1 MSPITYTDFPQDTD
15 SLLEMINALQITSAR
30 DEARYQNLVAR
41 NFQLQGA
48 VRRLERENAKLKEE
62 NEAHR
67 QMVEKVSI
75 LLGADA
81 SA

>member
-1 MSPITYTDFPQDTD
+1 MSFTYTDFPQDTD
-15 SLLEMINALQITSAR
+15 SLLEMITALQITSAR

-41 NFQLQGA
+41 NFQLQGI
-48 VRRLERENAKLKEE
+48 VRRLERENAKLREE
-62 NEAHR
+62 NDAYR
-67 QMVEKVSI
+67 QRIEKVSI